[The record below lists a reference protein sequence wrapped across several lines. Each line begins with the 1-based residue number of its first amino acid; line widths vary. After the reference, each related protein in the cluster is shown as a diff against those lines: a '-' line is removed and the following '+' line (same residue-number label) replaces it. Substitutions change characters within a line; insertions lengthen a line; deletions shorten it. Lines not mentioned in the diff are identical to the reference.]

1 MCAGVEGNPLFL
13 EERLSSLVETGALVR
28 DETAWRLSDSAGTE
42 VPEVLERLI
51 RSRVDR
57 LGPQAREVIISA
69 SVLGREF
76 GLSLLAAVA
85 EV

>member
-13 EERLSSLVETGALVR
+13 EERLSSLVENGALVK
-28 DETAWRLSDSAGTE
+28 DEAAWRLSGTAGTE

-57 LGPQAREVIISA
+57 LGPLSREVITSA

-76 GLSLLAAVA
+76 S
-85 EV
+85 